1 MTTHTPLT
9 RDRLAYR
16 PYDTLPED
24 AKPLADYI
32 LKISSAGLAGPYNA
46 LLRSPKMA
54 KPCLELLDYLRFHS
68 SISKR
73 MTEFAILIQARVGNA
88 PFEWWAHERIGRREG
103 LDDRIIKPLWEAY
116 RPRDMDL
123 EERLVFEVCS
133 RLSIE
138 QRIPNALWA
147 EALGHFGEAA
157 LIDLVSVSG
166 VYSMVSMLL
175 NAVEVSVPEGAV
187 ALPKLS
193 AELIRERML
202 GEISHDH

>member
-1 MTTHTPLT
+1 MTTPTPLT

-54 KPCLELLDYLRFHS
+54 KPCLELLDYLRFHA

-103 LDDRIIKPLWEAY
+103 LDDRIIKPLWDAY
-116 RPRDMDL
+116 RPQDL
-123 EERLVFEVCS
+123 DREEGLVFEVCA
-133 RLSIE
+133 RLSLE
-138 QRIPNALWA
+138 QRIPDSLWHQAL
-147 EALGHFGEAA
+147 EHFGETA

-175 NAVEVSVPEGAV
+175 NAVEVSVPEGAEI
-187 ALPKLS
+187 LPKLE
-193 AELIRERML
+193 ANLIRQRML
-202 GEISHDH
+202 SGSGRDH

>member
-1 MTTHTPLT
+1 MTTPTPLT

-54 KPCLELLDYLRFHS
+54 KPCLELLDYLRFHA

-103 LDDRIIKPLWEAY
+103 LDDRIIRPLWEAY
-116 RPRDMDL
+116 RPQDL
-123 EERLVFEVCS
+123 DREESLVFEVCA

-138 QRIPNALWA
+138 QRIPDALWHQ
-147 EALGHFGEAA
+147 ALEHFGETA

-175 NAVEVSVPEGAV
+175 NAVEVSVPEGAE
-187 ALPKLS
+187 ALPKLEAS
-193 AELIRERML
+193 LIRQRML
-202 GEISHDH
+202 GGDGRDH

>member
-1 MTTHTPLT
+1 MTTPLT
-9 RDRLAYR
+9 LDRLTYR
-16 PYDTLPED
+16 SYEELPED

-73 MTEFAILIQARVGNA
+73 MTEFAILIQARINNA

-103 LDDRIIKPLWEAY
+103 LDDRIILPLSQAY
-116 RPRDMDL
+116 RPQELDQ
-123 EERLVFEVCS
+123 EESLVFELCT
-133 RLSIE
+133 RLSLA
-138 QRIPNALWA
+138 QRLSDELWNRA
-147 EALGHFGEAA
+147 MEHFGEKA

-166 VYSMVSMLL
+166 VYAMVSMLL
-175 NAVEVSVPEGAV
+175 NAVEVSVPKGAI
-187 ALPKLS
+187 ALEMLDTS
-193 AELIRERML
+193 VIRERML
-202 GEISHDH
+202 ASSPASSS

>member
-1 MTTHTPLT
+1 MTTPLT
-9 RDRLAYR
+9 TDRLPFR

-32 LKISSAGLAGPYNA
+32 LGISSAGLAGPYNA

-73 MTEFAILIQARVGNA
+73 LTEFAILIQARVGNA

-116 RPRDMDL
+116 RPTVMDA
-123 EERLVFEVCS
+123 EESLVFEVCAH
-133 RLSIE
+133 LSLE
-138 QRIPNALWA
+138 QRISDVLWGR
-147 EALGHFGEAA
+147 ALGHFGESA
-157 LIDLVSVSG
+157 LIDLVSTSG

-175 NAVEVSVPEGAV
+175 NAVEVSVPEGAEV
-187 ALPKLS
+187 LPKLEHS
-193 AELIRERML
+193 LIRKRML
-202 GEISHDH
+202 GKD

>member
-1 MTTHTPLT
+1 MTTPTPLT

-54 KPCLELLDYLRFHS
+54 KPCLELLDYLRFHA

-123 EERLVFEVCS
+123 EERLVFEICS

-138 QRIPNALWA
+138 QRIPDALWA

-157 LIDLVSVSG
+157 LIDRKSV
-166 VYSMVSMLL
+166 V
-175 NAVEVSVPEGAV
+175 
-187 ALPKLS
+187 
-193 AELIRERML
+193 
-202 GEISHDH
+202 